1 MTAPVVVREITA
13 ADHAWLL
20 ELIDANRA
28 ERLSAA
34 ERARQ
39 GFVQGVWNEAA
50 LQRLSTGPGLLVAE
64 LDGIRAGA
72 ALSSPPGTVVDG
84 PAGRTNVIAREAFGD
99 DGYFLYGPVI
109 VAAAFRRR
117 GVLRALSAALL
128 ARTAARY
135 PVAVAFV
142 QQDNQASLATHRAL
156 GWQELAP
163 FTLEDGRRF
172 VVLSLPTG

>member
-1 MTAPVVVREITA
+1 MTAPVVIRELTP
-13 ADHAWLL
+13 DDYPWLL
-20 ELIDANRA
+20 ALIDANRA
-28 ERLSAA
+28 ERLSAT
-34 ERARQ
+34 ERASQ

-50 LQRLSTGPGLLVAE
+50 LQRLSTGPGLLLAE
-64 LDGIRAGA
+64 LDGMRAGA
-72 ALSSPPGTVVDG
+72 ALSSPPGAVTDG
-84 PAGRTNVIAREAFGD
+84 PAGRTNVIAREVFGA

-128 ARTAARY
+128 ARTADRY
-135 PVAVAFV
+135 PAAVAFV
-142 QQDNQASLATHRAL
+142 QQDNQASLVTHRAL
-156 GWQELAP
+156 GWRELSP